1 MIPGHPEKTVPNSD
15 IWSKHM
21 WGNFMADGA
30 AAGEW
35 DYEKWGVAGEH
46 KELSVTEIL
55 QALGKDPLWMWVDV
69 NGTPITTSVPDT
81 IRERRL
87 EKYLAD
93 RDGYRA
99 ARGKPPIWVGTKPAF
114 ASLQY
119 KLDKS
124 HRGDMGRRVKIIWDK
139 GWHGG
144 NIGKSDKAELE
155 DTLCV
160 LCGQPDGQRHWILE
174 CEHAAC
180 ATIRDGAKKKLTDLT
195 QTIGRDRREARLL
208 AELICNWAW

>member
-1 MIPGHPEKTVPNSD
+1 M
-15 IWSKHM
+15 
-21 WGNFMADGA
+21 
-30 AAGEW
+30 
-35 DYEKWGVAGEH
+35 
-46 KELSVTEIL
+46 
-55 QALGKDPLWMWVDV
+55 WMWVDV
-69 NGTPITTSVPDT
+69 NGTPIATSVLDT

-144 NIGKSDKAELE
+144 NIGKSDKVELE
-155 DTLCV
+155 DIHV
-160 LCGQPDGQRHWILE
+160 YYVDS
-174 CEHAAC
+174 
-180 ATIRDGAKKKLTDLT
+180 LTD
-195 QTIGRDRREARLL
+195 RDTGSWSVSMWRV
-208 AELICNWAW
+208 